1 MKIVVADDL
10 PASAVDLL
18 RAVDGWTVDARA
30 GRPRAE
36 LLRDVADADA
46 LLVRSAT
53 KVDRELLEAA
63 PKLRIVARAG
73 TGVDNVDLDVA
84 SSRGVMVTNAPG
96 ANSVS
101 VAEHA
106 FALLLSLARRIPAA
120 DAAMKQQR
128 WEKKKLTGAEL
139 RDKTLG
145 VVGLGRIGQ
154 EVAHRAR
161 VFGMRIV
168 AHDPFLPKHVA
179 ADMGV
184 ELVDLDTL
192 CRRADMI
199 TLHLPVTPQTRGLF
213 NADRLALCQPHCL
226 IVNTARGELIDA
238 DALKAAL
245 DAGTIGGAGL
255 DVFIEEPP
263 TDWSLAQHPK
273 VVATPHIAGSTSEA
287 QELVGIDVA
296 IGVREYLLHG
306 VVRNAVNFP
315 SVPAEE
321 FSRLQPYMVL
331 AERLGQLAGQLADGA
346 IHTVG
351 IRYYGGLANGPS
363 ELTTGS
369 VLVGLFKQVLS
380 SGVTLINAR
389 ALAGDR
395 GVEVTETRSSRPRTF
410 ANLISVK
417 AHTSTG
423 EYWVEGTIFGNDSPR
438 VVSVDGVSV
447 EAALEGTLLIIR
459 NDDQPGV
466 IGEVGTR
473 LGRHGVNIGT
483 FALGRSATGA
493 VGVVSVDENG
503 GATISDA
510 VLEDIRQA
518 PHVKSVTVARI
529 V

>member
-1 MKIVVADDL
+1 MKIVVSDDL
-10 PASAVDLL
+10 PVSAVDLL

-36 LLRDVADADA
+36 LLHDVADADA

-53 KVDRELLEAA
+53 KVDRALLEAA
-63 PKLRIVARAG
+63 PKLRVVARAG

-84 SSRGVMVTNAPG
+84 SARGVMVTNAPG

-120 DAAMKQQR
+120 DAAMKQR
-128 WEKKKLTGAEL
+128 KWEKKKLTGAEL

-161 VFGMRIV
+161 VFGMKII
-168 AHDPFLPKHVA
+168 AHDPFLPTHVA

-184 ELVDLDTL
+184 ELLDLDTL
-192 CRRADMI
+192 CERADMI

-213 NADRLALCQPHCL
+213 NAERLARCRPHAL
-226 IVNTARGELIDA
+226 IVNTARGELIDV

-255 DVFIEEPP
+255 DVFEQEPP
-263 TDWSLAQHPK
+263 TDWSIAEHPK

-296 IGVREYLLHG
+296 IGVREFLLHG

-321 FSRLQPYMVL
+321 FSRLQPFMTL
-331 AERLGQLAGQLADGA
+331 SERLGQLAGQLTDGP

-351 IRYYGGLANGPS
+351 VRYYGALANGPS

-369 VLVGLFKQVLS
+369 VLVGLFRRVLS

-389 ALAGDR
+389 ALASDR
-395 GVEVTETRSSRPRTF
+395 GLEVTETRSSRPRTF

-417 AHTSTG
+417 AHTPTG
-423 EYWVEGTIFGNDSPR
+423 EHWVEGTVFGTDSPR
-438 VVSVDGVSV
+438 VTSVDGVSV

-493 VGVVSVDENG
+493 VGVVSVDEG
-503 GATISDA
+503 EGAAITDV
-510 VLEDIRQA
+510 VLDDIRKA
-518 PHVKSVTVARI
+518 PHVRSVTVARI
-529 V
+529 L